1 VYLHLVTSNINRI
14 ITMFSKY
21 RVVSADN
28 KRNNTVN
35 VSIKPKTKRT
45 TGEKSATKYVSKA
58 KIKKLVTTGGRAQ

>member
-1 VYLHLVTSNINRI
+1 
-14 ITMFSKY
+14 MFSKY